1 MKLSVNP
8 DSSFSHHIMA
18 PERNYPNNL
27 KLPVLFYKQVLHLGE
42 KPEDDVKELLQ
53 SNGWT
58 NSWTGG
64 IDNYYHY
71 HSTAHEALVVIKGD
85 CMVQFGGDDGNIQ
98 KITAGDVVVIPAGVA
113 HKNLAASPDLSVV
126 GAYPDGQQY
135 DMKKGEAE
143 EMESAKENISKV
155 PLPTN
160 DPVFGD
166 KGPVR
171 EIWKMEKN
179 DPILQKERQF

>member
-1 MKLSVNP
+1 MNVSVNP
-8 DSSFSHHIMA
+8 NASFSHHIMA
-18 PERNYPNNL
+18 PEGNYPNNL
-27 KLPVLFYKQVLHLGE
+27 KLPVLYYKAVLQLPE
-42 KPEDDVKELLQ
+42 KAEQEVKELFQ
-53 SNGWT
+53 ANGWT

-71 HSTAHEALVVIKGD
+71 HSTAHEVLAIVEGD
-85 CMVQFGGDDGNIQ
+85 CMVQFGGNDGNIQ
-98 KITAGDVVVIPAGVA
+98 KIAKGDVVVIPAGVA
-113 HKNLAASPDLSVV
+113 HKSLAASPDLTVI

-135 DMKKGEAE
+135 DINKGEPGE
-143 EMESAKENISKV
+143 VEKAKENISKV
-155 PLPTN
+155 ALPQN

-171 EIWKMEKN
+171 EIWLREKE